1 MKQLGRRLIAFNA
14 PELLTTKEQDA
25 FNAYLKNKWASEEE
39 KTEWTTIK
47 NVKKQLDKLRDEG
60 CDETLLKELSSF
72 YKKRL
77 EDQNCIF
84 DA

>member
-14 PELLTTKEQDA
+14 PDLLTIKEQDA
-25 FNAYLKNKWASEEE
+25 FDAYLKNKWTSDEE
-39 KTEWTTIK
+39 TELTTIK
-47 NVKKQLDKLRDEG
+47 NIKEQLDKLRDEG
-60 CDETLLKELSSF
+60 CNEALLEELSSF

-84 DA
+84 EA

>member
-1 MKQLGRRLIAFNA
+1 LIAFNA
-14 PELLTTKEQDA
+14 PELLSSNEQDA
-25 FNAYLKNKWASEEE
+25 FNAYLKNKWTSEEE

-60 CDETLLKELSSF
+60 CDDNLLVEFNSF

-84 DA
+84 ET